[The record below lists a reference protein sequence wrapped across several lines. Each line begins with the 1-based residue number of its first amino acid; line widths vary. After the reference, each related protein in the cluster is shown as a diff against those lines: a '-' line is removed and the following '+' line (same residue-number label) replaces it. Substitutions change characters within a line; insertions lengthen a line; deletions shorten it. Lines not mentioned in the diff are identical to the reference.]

1 MFGPDGIGRP
11 GQQPAR
17 LRGQR
22 LVGRQ
27 TDPRPDGAQRE
38 AAAHVADVLLGQ
50 PAAGRPHEGA
60 TGRDDRTQPAGHTRV
75 VPKQKVQRQETRH
88 RPETANTTRQSTYA

>member
-1 MFGPDGIGRP
+1 MFGPDRIGRS
-11 GQQPAR
+11 GQQPAGVG
-17 LRGQR
+17 GQR

-50 PAAGRPHEGA
+50 PAAGRPHEGT
-60 TGRDDRTQPAGHTRV
+60 TGRDDRT
-75 VPKQKVQRQETRH
+75 
-88 RPETANTTRQSTYA
+88 